1 MIIDIILLGL
11 MIMAVVKGLKR
22 GFVVALFSMIA
33 FILGLVAAL
42 KLSTV
47 VAAYLDDSINV
58 SARWL
63 PFLAFGLVFIVVV
76 LLVRLM
82 AAVIQSTMEL
92 ALLGW
97 VNRIAG
103 IFLYAIMYILIFSVL
118 LFFAVQ
124 MNFID
129 QDTLDGSSTFPYI
142 QPVGPFVI
150 DGIGVLVPW
159 FKDMFAELQ
168 EFFGRLSDKVPQPN
182 NRII

>member
-1 MIIDIILLGL
+1 MIIDLILLGL
-11 MIMAVVKGLKR
+11 MIMAVVKGLQR

-33 FILGLVAAL
+33 FIVGLVAAL

-63 PFLAFGLVFIVVV
+63 PFLAFGLVFIVIV

-82 AAVIQSTMEL
+82 AAVIQSTMEM
-92 ALLGW
+92 AMLGW

-124 MNFID
+124 MSFIE
-129 QDTLDGSSTFPYI
+129 QDTLDSSSTFPYI

-159 FKDMFAELQ
+159 FKDMFVELQ
-168 EFFGRLSDKVPQPN
+168 EFFERLSDKVPQPN

>member
-47 VAAYLDDSINV
+47 VAAYLDDTINV
-58 SARWL
+58 SAKWL

-82 AAVIQSTMEL
+82 AAVIQSTMEM

-97 VNRIAG
+97 VNKIAG
-103 IFLYAIMYILIFSVL
+103 IFLYVIMYILIFSVL

-124 MNFID
+124 MNFLN
-129 QDTLDGSSTFPYI
+129 QDTLDKSATYPYI
-142 QPVGPFVI
+142 EPVGPFVI

-159 FKDMFAELQ
+159 FKDMFVELQ
-168 EFFGRLSDKVPQPN
+168 DFFGRLSDKVTQPN
-182 NRII
+182 NRIL

>member
-11 MIMAVVKGLKR
+11 LIMAVVKGLQR
-22 GFVVALFSMIA
+22 GFIVALFSMIA
-33 FILGLVAAL
+33 FIVGLVAAL

-47 VAAYLDDSINV
+47 VATYLDDSINV

-76 LLVRLM
+76 LLVRLL

-92 ALLGW
+92 AMLGW

-103 IFLYAIMYILIFSVL
+103 IFLYAILYILIFSVL

-124 MNFID
+124 MNFFD
-129 QDTLDGSSTFPYI
+129 QDGLDNSSTYPYI
-142 QPVGPFVI
+142 KPVGPFVI
-150 DGIGVLVPW
+150 DGIGVLLPW

-168 EFFGRLSDKVPQPN
+168 EFFGRLSEKVPQPN